1 MATEEVHLDGAVSG
15 SREEKAVLI
24 HGQAH
29 HSPQVP
35 GQQVLL
41 RGGQG
46 PTAIISPGP
55 CPYPTG
61 PSAAGLLQLH

>member
-1 MATEEVHLDGAVSG
+1 MEEAYLDGAVSG
-15 SREEKAVLI
+15 SREQEAVLK

-29 HSPQVP
+29 HSSQVP
-35 GQQVLL
+35 SQQVLL

-46 PTAIISPGP
+46 PTAIIGPWP

-61 PSAAGLLQLH
+61 PSAA